1 MPHRNKRKDSEL
13 MQSIVKTSSSK
24 SSAKKKPTPKP
35 EHSRHADTP
44 ESEAMKMYT
53 EGKTTTITTKIPAC
67 KNYTLYRLFA
77 KKTAAEERETKRPH
91 ETIKTVKSL
100 SSKQQISL
108 EQGTN

>member
-13 MQSIVKTSSSK
+13 MQLIVKTSSSK

-53 EGKTTTITTKIPAC
+53 EGKTTTITTKIHAC

-77 KKTAAEERETKRPH
+77 KKQLPKNEKP
-91 ETIKTVKSL
+91 KDPMKP
-100 SSKQQISL
+100 SKP
-108 EQGTN
+108 